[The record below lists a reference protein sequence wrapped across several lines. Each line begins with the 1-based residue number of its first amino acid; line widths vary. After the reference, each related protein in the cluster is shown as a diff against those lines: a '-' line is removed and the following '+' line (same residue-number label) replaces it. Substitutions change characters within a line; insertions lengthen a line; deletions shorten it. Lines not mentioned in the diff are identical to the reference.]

1 MNIEHLCKWFSASS
15 FLSLVALQEVQYLNI
30 SWTTARGQAPETSC
44 LAQMELDQPTSTF
57 QMVIMVRTKSRGL
70 EAGEIMRKNR
80 KDAKSFP
87 FWSQVFSFPSFEEN
101 HVVAILQLADLTFQ
115 VARAVAPGASCGC
128 QMVSEKIAVKN
139 VRDRQSIPESRVV

>member
-1 MNIEHLCKWFSASS
+1 MLGPDGTRPTHKYLPDGHHGGYEIKRLGS
-15 FLSLVALQEVQYLNI
+15 F
-30 SWTTARGQAPETSC
+30 
-44 LAQMELDQPTSTF
+44 
-57 QMVIMVRTKSRGL
+57 
-70 EAGEIMRKNR
+70 GEIMRKNQ

-128 QMVSEKIAVKN
+128 QMVSEQIAVKN